1 MTDDSAM
8 TDDKPGGDKPGG
20 GAPAALI
27 FPFMAPIY
35 RAGTCISWPLV
46 RFFAGANLV
55 PHGANKLF
63 GWWGGD
69 IFGTAASFAELGFE
83 PGLFWAYAVAF
94 TEFFGGILLAI
105 GLLTRLSAAAA
116 TIFLFVAAFYVHL
129 GDGFWWTGRG
139 YEYPMLWGVVT
150 LAIFFRGGGP
160 LSVDA
165 RIGKEL

>member
-1 MTDDSAM
+1 MTSEKAGEDTSAE
-8 TDDKPGGDKPGG
+8 
-20 GAPAALI
+20 LI

-35 RAGTCISWPLV
+35 RLGTCVSWPLV
-46 RFFAGANLV
+46 RFIAGANLI
-55 PHGANKLF
+55 PHGARKLF

-69 IFGTAASFAELGFE
+69 IQAAAQGFANLGFE

-94 TEFFGGILLAI
+94 TEVFGGLFLIF
-105 GLLTRLSAAAA
+105 GLFTRFAAGAA
-116 TIFLFVAAFYVHL
+116 TIFLFTAAFYVHL
-129 GDGFWWTGRG
+129 SDGFWWTNHG

-160 LSVDA
+160 FSLDA